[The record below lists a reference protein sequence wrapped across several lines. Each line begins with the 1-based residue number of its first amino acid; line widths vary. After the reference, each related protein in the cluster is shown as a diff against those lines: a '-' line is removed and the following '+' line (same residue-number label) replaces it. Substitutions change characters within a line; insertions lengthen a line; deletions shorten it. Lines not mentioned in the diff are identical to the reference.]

1 MEVKVKF
8 NNFLIYMTFCV
19 LNECEFFY
27 IYDWILKV
35 TIFGHSISQAKMNV
49 GPLTANEFREMH
61 IK

>member
-1 MEVKVKF
+1 
-8 NNFLIYMTFCV
+8 MTIWV

-35 TIFGHSISQAKMNV
+35 TIFGHSISQVKMNV
-49 GPLTANEFREMH
+49 GPLTANEFREVH